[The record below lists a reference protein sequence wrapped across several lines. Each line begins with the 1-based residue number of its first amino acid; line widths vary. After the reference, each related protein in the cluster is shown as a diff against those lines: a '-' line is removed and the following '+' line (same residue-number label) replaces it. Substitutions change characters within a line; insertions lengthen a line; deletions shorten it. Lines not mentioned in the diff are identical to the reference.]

1 MKSSQPKFA
10 SNPNSDMVLHA
21 LTLEELNE
29 EFTLAR
35 LSLMDMEEGSEEH
48 AEREAFLE
56 TVNDFRIEAI
66 GISEFA

>member
-21 LTLEELNE
+21 LTLDELNH

-48 AEREAFLE
+48 AEREAYLE
-56 TVNDFRIEAI
+56 DNNNKNKVK
-66 GISEFA
+66 

>member
-1 MKSSQPKFA
+1 
-10 SNPNSDMVLHA
+10 MVLHA

-35 LSLMDMEEGSEEH
+35 LSLMDLEEGSEEH
-48 AEREAFLE
+48 AEREAYLE

>member
-1 MKSSQPKFA
+1 MELSKPQFA
-10 SNPNSDMVLHA
+10 SNPNADMILHA

-35 LSLMDMEEGSEEH
+35 LSLMDLEEGSEEYE
-48 AEREAFLE
+48 EREAYLE
-56 TVNDFRIEAI
+56 TLNDFRIEAI

>member
-1 MKSSQPKFA
+1 MKLSKPQFA
-10 SNPNSDMVLHA
+10 SNPNADMILHA

-35 LSLMDMEEGSEEH
+35 LSLMDLEEGSEEY
-48 AEREAFLE
+48 EELEAYLE
-56 TVNDFRIEAI
+56 TLNDFRIEAI